1 MGKQPGCDRKGME
14 QMGRMLVGIAI
25 GMLIVLVA
33 FFAWALWRVAGDAD
47 EQASNHAVM
56 MRKSLNGR
64 STICVP
70 TAKTPAR
77 V

>member
-33 FFAWALWRVAGDAD
+33 FFAWALCRVAGDAD
-47 EQASNHAVM
+47 EQAEQSRRYDGEKLKWPEHDLRAD
-56 MRKSLNGR
+56 G
-64 STICVP
+64 
-70 TAKTPAR
+70 
-77 V
+77 